1 MTFRRPSRR
10 KHSEPSASRSIR
22 LGDQTVAFELVRA
35 DRKTVGIRVRP
46 DGSVVVRAP
55 RRTRE
60 ADVLRRV
67 TGHADWI
74 LRTRCR
80 LAEAERRRRLRYED
94 GEAHLYLGRPYLLT
108 IERAGDG
115 GAFASGDVGS
125 HNVGDAGGGDAAA
138 DPVRLLGDTMTVTLD
153 GEASAERIKEV
164 LDAWYEE
171 EARRVLPKR
180 LAVCWTAVGPA
191 LHTTHRASGSKRSA
205 AGIGGTPAVP
215 ALRVKRMRSRWGSM
229 SPKGAMSLRLDL
241 VRAPVECIDYVI
253 VHELCHLVH
262 PHHQPAFWALVEQ
275 LMPDWKRRRRRL
287 HELLP

>member
-1 MTFRRPSRR
+1 MTFRRPARR
-10 KHSEPSASRSIR
+10 THSEPSLSRSIR

-35 DRKTVGIRVRP
+35 DRTTVGIRVRP

-60 ADVLRRV
+60 ADVLRQV

-80 LAEAERRRRLRYED
+80 LAEAERRRRRRYED

-108 IERAGDG
+108 IERAGDD
-115 GAFASGDVGS
+115 GAFIGGHVGGHGVDV
-125 HNVGDAGGGDAAA
+125 GGDAAA
-138 DPVRLLGDTMTVTLD
+138 GPVRLLGDTMTVTLD
-153 GEASAERIKEV
+153 GDASAERIGEL

-191 LHTTHRASGSKRSA
+191 LHTLHRASGSQRSP
-205 AGIGGTPAVP
+205 AGTRGTPAVP
-215 ALRVKRMRSRWGSM
+215 ALRIKRMRSRWGSM